1 MSYNKNKKGIPIK
14 YSLAFRTWHWLSALV
29 VLGLVATVLLRWTLL
44 AKAQTAELLVEKLAS
59 IDILISNDQGI
70 MLVKALRV
78 QLWEWHIIL
87 GFTFVALVAFRL
99 LLHFTNSKKRV
110 AFSELDLHHKL
121 VRISYCGVYI
131 TFAMMATTGLILY
144 FSKDL
149 GISKEIT
156 HNIKE
161 LHELVYFYIAFFI
174 PLHIAGVFFA
184 DATNEKGLVS
194 SMING
199 REEEKKN

>member
-1 MSYNKNKKGIPIK
+1 MK
-14 YSLAFRTWHWLSALV
+14 YSLAFRIWHWLSALV

-44 AKAQTAELLVEKLAS
+44 AKTQTASLLVEKLS
-59 IDILISNDQGI
+59 SMQIVISDAQAVT
-70 MLVKALRV
+70 LVKALRV

-87 GFTFVALVAFRL
+87 GFAFVALVVFRL

-121 VRISYCGVYI
+121 VCISYCGVY
-131 TFAMMATTGLILY
+131 TVFAMMATTGLILY
-144 FSKDL
+144 FSSNL

-194 SMING
+194 SMIHG
-199 REEEKKN
+199 REKEEKN